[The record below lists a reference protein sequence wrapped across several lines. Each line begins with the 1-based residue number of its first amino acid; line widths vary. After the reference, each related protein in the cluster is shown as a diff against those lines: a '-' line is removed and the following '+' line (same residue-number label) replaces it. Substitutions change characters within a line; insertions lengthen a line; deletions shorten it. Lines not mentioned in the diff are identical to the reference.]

1 MKTTK
6 LLVVLGITFA
16 MACCGFN
23 HTPKPQDV
31 ESNKP
36 LEWDFDLMWKVFMTM
51 PNKGYDMDVEDT
63 IQSVRERVQKEYELQ
78 TMKNRLYVYTDD
90 PIPCGQWVN
99 IKCFKYQDADKLF
112 VFYDYDEDCGACNY
126 YVQTYSYDLNDGTL
140 TEVDFPIMP
149 LKLKDFFDEATLA
162 EGSESEWEE
171 MEDENDC
178 VDIYYELDNEKADL
192 LLKAGWFGGYEFEG
206 RDNRLAFDWNG
217 HEFVR
222 KPEADIRGK

>member
-1 MKTTK
+1 M
-6 LLVVLGITFA
+6 
-16 MACCGFN
+16 
-23 HTPKPQDV
+23 
-31 ESNKP
+31 
-36 LEWDFDLMWKVFMTM
+36 
-51 PNKGYDMDVEDT
+51 
-63 IQSVRERVQKEYELQ
+63 
-78 TMKNRLYVYTDD
+78 
-90 PIPCGQWVN
+90 
-99 IKCFKYQDADKLF
+99 
-112 VFYDYDEDCGACNY
+112 
-126 YVQTYSYDLNDGTL
+126 NDGTL

-171 MEDENDC
+171 MEEENDC